1 MKKNNRYI
9 YVFIFLV
16 STAFSTTRVVYT
28 RPGLMMRV
36 PTSSNEKTPYLFRTG
51 FGAEIHNFSP
61 FNTAKGVYFDM
72 EIARGFS
79 FGFSAIQGGDP
90 AHVDSLEESQYKPP
104 VEFGFHA
111 QQRVYVYNDISL
123 SIGLQDIVFSNQE
136 TSDKILSLDKTQLSF
151 FAVLA
156 SEKDLGEYK
165 MNTYMGFGT
174 GGLATAEPDTLK
186 PDTTNTANANSDTA
200 GTSTG
205 VFLGF
210 ILKTPY
216 FAKRGGM
223 DIVGEFDGTGVNV
236 GLRIPLTSDYR
247 LN

>member
-16 STAFSTTRVVYT
+16 STAFSSTRVVYT

-90 AHVDSLEESQYKPP
+90 APVDSLAESQFKPP
-104 VEFGFHA
+104 VEFGFHV

-123 SIGLQDIVFSNQE
+123 SV
-136 TSDKILSLDKTQLSF
+136 
-151 FAVLA
+151 
-156 SEKDLGEYK
+156 
-165 MNTYMGFGT
+165 
-174 GGLATAEPDTLK
+174 
-186 PDTTNTANANSDTA
+186 
-200 GTSTG
+200 
-205 VFLGF
+205 
-210 ILKTPY
+210 
-216 FAKRGGM
+216 
-223 DIVGEFDGTGVNV
+223 
-236 GLRIPLTSDYR
+236 
-247 LN
+247 